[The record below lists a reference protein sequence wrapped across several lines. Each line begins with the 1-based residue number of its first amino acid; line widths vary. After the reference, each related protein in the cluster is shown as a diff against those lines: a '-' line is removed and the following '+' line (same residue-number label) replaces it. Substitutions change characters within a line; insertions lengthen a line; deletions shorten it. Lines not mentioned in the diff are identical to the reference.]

1 MRDLGFWDQHGPQGH
16 GNPPEGP
23 ASMAKVEV
31 WVTLPGVSDHP
42 LLSHSTYKYS
52 WWPSPWARCLRPGA
66 SLGEH
71 SGLRGRGKRP
81 LTLKPED

>member
-31 WVTLPGVSDHP
+31 WVTLPGCRII
-42 LLSHSTYKYS
+42 HS
-52 WWPSPWARCLRPGA
+52 
-66 SLGEH
+66 
-71 SGLRGRGKRP
+71 
-81 LTLKPED
+81 